1 MPDRRATAGIEP
13 DAFSPVVSGEPKR
26 PTTPPPTSPPGKI
39 LRLGQFRERYRKL
52 PKNVQSGKNSWNFY
66 QNGGKAKDAFHFA
79 LGIAQRTCSWDPF
92 TLSNSPL
99 CNKSLFVVLRHPK
112 LDWYNICFIYLYNA
126 YIDIDLWSSIYFFIF
141 WQFIF
146 RLHMKIIWLAKLC
159 TWSRRVSSNIIR
171 ASNAEI
177 SLKWKQLTTNIWMF
191 P

>member
-1 MPDRRATAGIEP
+1 MPFRPSFPESPSAQQRPRPPAHQAKFWGWGNFGKGTENCRKMLKVAKIPGI
-13 DAFSPVVSGEPKR
+13 SIRMGGKPKMHF
-26 PTTPPPTSPPGKI
+26 TSPWE
-39 LRLGQFRERYRKL
+39 LLSVR
-52 PKNVQSGKNSWNFY
+52 V
-66 QNGGKAKDAFHFA
+66 
-79 LGIAQRTCSWDPF
+79 SWDPF